1 MQKSRNESVK
11 VRKIVKLS
19 LLSALIVIMTFTFL
33 GYLRVGLIEISFLA
47 IPVAIGAILMGPG
60 AGLILGTVFG
70 LTSFLQ
76 CFGFSALGVALLAIN
91 PLFTLLVCLVPR
103 MLMGYLTGLLFKGLS
118 KAQRLKNASYPI
130 TCLFAALMNTV
141 FFIGL
146 LFLLFGNSDVMLG
159 IKASLGATSTL
170 AFMVAFAGIN
180 ALVEAAACTVIGGT
194 VSKILAAV
202 EEKNGL
208 GDQSKSTDAI

>member
-103 MLMGYLTGLLFKGLS
+103 MLMGYLTGL
-118 KAQRLKNASYPI
+118 
-130 TCLFAALMNTV
+130 
-141 FFIGL
+141 
-146 LFLLFGNSDVMLG
+146 
-159 IKASLGATSTL
+159 
-170 AFMVAFAGIN
+170 
-180 ALVEAAACTVIGGT
+180 
-194 VSKILAAV
+194 
-202 EEKNGL
+202 
-208 GDQSKSTDAI
+208 